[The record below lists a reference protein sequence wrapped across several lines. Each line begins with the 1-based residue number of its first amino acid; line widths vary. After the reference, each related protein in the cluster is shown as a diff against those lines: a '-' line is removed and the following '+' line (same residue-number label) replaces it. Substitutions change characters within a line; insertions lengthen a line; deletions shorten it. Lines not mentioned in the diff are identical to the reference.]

1 MSCRWLCMAFLATHR
16 TVKLWDH
23 QQRHP
28 LMSYGA
34 ALPLAFV
41 LTHVAAT
48 MRENL
53 WFVLKDNTSNTNG
66 GAESEVTVNS
76 VNPK

>member
-1 MSCRWLCMAFLATHR
+1 
-16 TVKLWDH
+16 
-23 QQRHP
+23 
-28 LMSYGA
+28 MSYSS

-53 WFVLKDNTSNTNG
+53 GFVLKDNDCEATQTG
-66 GAESEVTVNS
+66 EL
-76 VNPK
+76 NPK

>member
-1 MSCRWLCMAFLATHR
+1 
-16 TVKLWDH
+16 
-23 QQRHP
+23 
-28 LMSYGA
+28 MSYGA